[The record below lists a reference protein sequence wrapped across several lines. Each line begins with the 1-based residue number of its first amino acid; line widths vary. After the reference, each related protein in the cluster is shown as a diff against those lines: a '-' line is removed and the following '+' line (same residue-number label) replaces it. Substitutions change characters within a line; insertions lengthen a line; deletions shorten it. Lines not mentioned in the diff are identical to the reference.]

1 MPRAGRGRT
10 AGSLIRRHATA
21 AVSALVVVLGVV
33 LLVET
38 AAVGGGT
45 TGYVLGGLF
54 IVAGIGRFYLSS
66 R

>member
-1 MPRAGRGRT
+1 M
-10 AGSLIRRHATA
+10 IRRHATA